1 MCFSFNA
8 RIYVYALYFIFCVR
22 LFNLR
27 LPAFICN
34 IIGIISECSISLTMS
49 EGSRPN
55 ANYTSEASRMLE
67 AALEQMDG
75 IIQGAKYELP
85 TYFDNFS
92 IQVDWMSQVS
102 QQVILFRFRNLLLRI
117 PQWKLPTILMRL
129 LKTSRRQSQPQTQWP
144 SLI

>member
-1 MCFSFNA
+1 MCFSLYA
-8 RIYVYALYFIFCVR
+8 RIYIYFIFVYDYLTFVYPHYIYET
-22 LFNLR
+22 LF
-27 LPAFICN
+27 
-34 IIGIISECSISLTMS
+34 GIISECSISLAMS

-92 IQVDWMSQVS
+92 IQVEWRIIHACLNCFNKSS
-102 QQVILFRFRNLLLRI
+102 SCCRNLLLRI
-117 PQWKLPTILMRL
+117 PPWKLPTILMRL
-129 LKTSRRQSQPQTQWP
+129 LKT
-144 SLI
+144 